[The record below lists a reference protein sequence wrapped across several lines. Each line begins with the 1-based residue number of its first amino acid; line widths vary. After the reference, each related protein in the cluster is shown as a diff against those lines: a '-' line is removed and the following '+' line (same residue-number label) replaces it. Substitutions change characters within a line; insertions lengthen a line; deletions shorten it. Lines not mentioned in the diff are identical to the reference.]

1 MIKIN
6 LKNETHSEHPNMVI
20 TRYQKKRALYEEVM
34 TNPLILST
42 ILPHLG
48 ASDGANLMLT
58 CTKYTKSQDLKL
70 EMTNFM
76 KTKEEEYE
84 QKLIEEENDS
94 VFKQLK
100 KLTVKFNPN
109 TELSHASK
117 IKLVKKLY
125 KFILNHKTILQRDV
139 FDAFFTLSKQKLIE
153 FASHFD
159 FADDAVFYLEKIF
172 DIKVYYEPSED
183 EVDIYGDE
191 VVYTYILDEETN
203 EKIYL

>member
-1 MIKIN
+1 
-6 LKNETHSEHPNMVI
+6 MVI

-34 TNPLILST
+34 DNPFILSM

-48 ASDGANLMLT
+48 ASDGMNLMLT
-58 CTKYTKSQDLKL
+58 CTKYMKSQDLKL

-76 KTKEEEYE
+76 KTRREEYE
-84 QKLIEEENDS
+84 QKLINKENDV

-100 KLTVKFNPN
+100 KLTEKFNPN
-109 TELSHASK
+109 TEISHALK

-125 KFILNHKTILQRDV
+125 QFILNHKTILQRDAFHV
-139 FDAFFTLSKQKLIE
+139 FLALSKRKLIE
-153 FASHFD
+153 FASNFD
-159 FADDAVFYLEKIF
+159 FAEDAAFYLEKIF

-183 EVDIYGDE
+183 EVDAYGDE
-191 VVYTYILDEETN
+191 VVYTYILDEDTN